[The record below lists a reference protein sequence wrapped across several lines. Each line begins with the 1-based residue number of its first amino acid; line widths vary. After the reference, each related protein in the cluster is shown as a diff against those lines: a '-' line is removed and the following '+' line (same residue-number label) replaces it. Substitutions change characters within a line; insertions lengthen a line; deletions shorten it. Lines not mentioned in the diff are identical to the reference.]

1 MKCPVTDF
9 DRLHHLMKQSSSA
22 VGFLISLGQRF
33 AAKCADDLDNN
44 ILPKLDQVLGEN
56 VQPRV
61 RMGYGILLWFVKQV
75 SLLYHSN
82 KIMSY

>member
-1 MKCPVTDF
+1 MKCSVTDF

-22 VGFLISLGQRF
+22 IGFLISLGQRF
-33 AAKCADDLDNN
+33 TEECAECLDEV
-44 ILPKLDQVLGEN
+44 ILPKLDEVLGGN

-75 SLLYHSN
+75 IIIL
-82 KIMSY
+82 